1 MSKSIKKTGAGIL
14 SKIGIRDKIIDP
26 PGISMNE
33 SIVFYAFLEKIDLV
47 NAKIEKCEKE
57 IPERLIIPKGKYIF
71 DGKTYDL
78 DREGIYRFVF
88 PGVEN
93 KQRIVFEKNID
104 ALLSSIAWIFS
115 HGNLDD
121 EKTDEQILKKSLYS
135 KISATCGT
143 ISEWTINLLNEN
155 GIKARLV
162 SSLTLESWNSY
173 DNGHILIEVFKPDL
187 KKWVVYDIDNDAYFT
202 SNEIPLSLIEFVD
215 KIPKDDFTIE
225 YIARRNDI
233 DVKNFIDKENN
244 YDYGFLIES
253 RFLDEETRR
262 KWYKHI
268 FQVPMILDGKFSYF
282 YDDKNSTKIEK
293 YSSYYKYMNKDRFL
307 EKFYR

>member
-1 MSKSIKKTGAGIL
+1 MSKTIKKTGANIL
-14 SKIGIRDKIIDP
+14 SKIGIREKIIDP
-26 PGISMNE
+26 PEISINE
-33 SIVFYAFLEKIDLV
+33 PIVFYAFLEKIEV
-47 NAKIEKCEKE
+47 VSEKSGKCDED
-57 IPERLIIPKGKYIF
+57 IPDKLIISKGKYTF
-71 DGKTYDL
+71 NGKTYDL
-78 DREGIYRFVF
+78 HKEGIYRFVF

-225 YIARRNDI
+225 S
-233 DVKNFIDKENN
+233 
-244 YDYGFLIES
+244 LIS
-253 RFLDEETRR
+253 PYT
-262 KWYKHI
+262 
-268 FQVPMILDGKFSYF
+268 
-282 YDDKNSTKIEK
+282 
-293 YSSYYKYMNKDRFL
+293 
-307 EKFYR
+307 

>member
-1 MSKSIKKTGAGIL
+1 MRKTIKKTGADIL
-14 SKIGIRDKIIDP
+14 SKIGIRDKIIEP

-33 SIVFYAFLEKIDLV
+33 PIVFYAFLEKIEL
-47 NAKIEKCEKE
+47 ISEKSEKWNE
-57 IPERLIIPKGKYIF
+57 KIPEKLIIPKGKYIF

-78 DREGIYRFVF
+78 EKEGIYRFVL

-121 EKTDEQILKKSLYS
+121 EKTDKEILKKSLYS

-155 GIKARLV
+155 GVKARIV

-202 SNEIPLSLIEFVD
+202 SNKIPLSLIEFVD

-233 DVKNFIDKENN
+233 DVKNFLDKENN
-244 YDYGFLIES
+244 
-253 RFLDEETRR
+253 
-262 KWYKHI
+262 
-268 FQVPMILDGKFSYF
+268 
-282 YDDKNSTKIEK
+282 
-293 YSSYYKYMNKDRFL
+293 
-307 EKFYR
+307 

>member
-135 KISATCGT
+135 KNSATCGT
-143 ISEWTINLLNEN
+143 ISEWTIN
-155 GIKARLV
+155 
-162 SSLTLESWNSY
+162 
-173 DNGHILIEVFKPDL
+173 
-187 KKWVVYDIDNDAYFT
+187 
-202 SNEIPLSLIEFVD
+202 
-215 KIPKDDFTIE
+215 
-225 YIARRNDI
+225 
-233 DVKNFIDKENN
+233 
-244 YDYGFLIES
+244 
-253 RFLDEETRR
+253 
-262 KWYKHI
+262 
-268 FQVPMILDGKFSYF
+268 
-282 YDDKNSTKIEK
+282 
-293 YSSYYKYMNKDRFL
+293 
-307 EKFYR
+307 